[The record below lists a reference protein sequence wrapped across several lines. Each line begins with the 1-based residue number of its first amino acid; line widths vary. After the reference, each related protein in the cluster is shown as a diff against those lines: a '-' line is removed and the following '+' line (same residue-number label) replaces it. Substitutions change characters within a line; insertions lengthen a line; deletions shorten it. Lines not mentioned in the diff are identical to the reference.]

1 MRVLAVSGS
10 ERSLDGLLALI
21 KEGGIDAD
29 SCSSGAEARRRVL
42 DEEWDEVVI
51 NYPLSDESG
60 LELARMIQNETS
72 IQVVMLIRSED
83 MVMIGDE
90 LQKAGVITVE
100 KPIIRPVFIQALHL
114 ALSIRQRLM
123 LADARIKRL
132 ERRIEDMRL
141 ESKAKCLLSLRRGM
155 SEEQGHREIEK
166 MAMDMRITLRQAAA
180 MILREES
187 DV

>member
-1 MRVLAVSGS
+1 MRVLAVSGG
-10 ERSLDGLLALI
+10 ERSLASIESLI
-21 KEGGIDAD
+21 KEAGGVPYPAL
-29 SCSSGAEARRRVL
+29 SGAQARQR
-42 DEEWDEVVI
+42 DEVVI

-60 LELARMIQNETS
+60 IELARMIQNETS